1 MRIMNLRRKYVHKFV
16 WYLKPE
22 HYLTSEEMG
31 YDLATVVK
39 EMGCKNYERMGCI
52 GPLAKFVDKDSKIYQ
67 WAELNITVRYYY
79 YYYYYYYYMTFAGR
93 MFST

>member
-16 WYLKPE
+16 WYFKPE
-22 HYLTSEEMG
+22 HCLISEAMG
-31 YDLATVVK
+31 YDWAIVVK
-39 EMGCKNYERMGCI
+39 EMGCKNYKRMEYI
-52 GPLAKFVDKDSKIYQ
+52 GSLAKFVDKDSQNYQ

-79 YYYYYYYYMTFAGR
+79 YMTFAGR